1 MSKNKEIKKVGENY
15 FVFVDSIPMLKLNEV
30 GAFIYRLYLG
40 SNTKEEIASALS
52 TEYEVD
58 YNEALEDVKDFL
70 KSIPNDF

>member
-40 SNTKEEIASALS
+40 SKTKEEIASALS
-52 TEYEVD
+52 SEYDVD
-58 YNEALEDVKDFL
+58 YNEALEDVKEFF
-70 KSIPNDF
+70 KCIPNDF